1 MMKEKVNPED
11 LQCCGNCME
20 FLTCGKYEEAYEWCK
35 SWQWDSMT
43 QSKREKERT
52 GDDED

>member
-1 MMKEKVNPED
+1 MSENVPAKD

-52 GDDED
+52 EGED

>member
-1 MMKEKVNPED
+1 MNEGIDAKH

-20 FLTCGKYEEAYEWCK
+20 YFTCDKYDETYQWCDM
-35 SWQWDSMT
+35 WQWDSMT

-52 GDDED
+52 GDED